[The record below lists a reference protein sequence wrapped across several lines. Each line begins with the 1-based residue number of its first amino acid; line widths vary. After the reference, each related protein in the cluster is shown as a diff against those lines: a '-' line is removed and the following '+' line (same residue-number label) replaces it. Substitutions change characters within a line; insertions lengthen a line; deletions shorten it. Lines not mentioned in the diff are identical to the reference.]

1 MEAAGRSRRSKKVS
15 AKMSVVSEE
24 DKRQA
29 VQARLDALENDYAE
43 EAYNVAG
50 SDDEFQ
56 LEESDEGE
64 HSTAAQHAPAVDERR
79 NQCNKV

>member
-1 MEAAGRSRRSKKVS
+1 MEGARSRRSKKVS

-29 VQARLDALENDYAE
+29 VQARLDALENDDVE
-43 EAYNVAG
+43 EAFNAAG

-56 LEESDEGE
+56 LEDSDEGTLCPLMPGVR
-64 HSTAAQHAPAVDERR
+64 HLSCTVKGLAP
-79 NQCNKV
+79 